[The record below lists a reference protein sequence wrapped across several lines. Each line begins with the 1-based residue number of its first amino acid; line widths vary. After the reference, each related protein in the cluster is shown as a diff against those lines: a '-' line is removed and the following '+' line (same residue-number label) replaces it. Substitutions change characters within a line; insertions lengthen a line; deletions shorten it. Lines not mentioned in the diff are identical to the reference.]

1 MKLFDDP
8 PYEGQPPI
16 AIASGAFL
24 LHGFALAAQDAL
36 LNALSVVT
44 AAAPFRY
51 MVTPGGFEMSIAMTN
66 TGEFGWISDRR
77 GYRYGPIDPATSKPW
92 PPMPPP
98 FLEVAIN
105 AAEAVGFGPFVPDA
119 CLINRYEPGARLS
132 LHQDRNERS
141 FTHPIVSVSLG
152 IPATFLLGGP
162 KRRDKTVKIPVVHGD
177 VLVWGGPARLLYHGI
192 LPLKSGEHA
201 IVGRQRINLTFGKA
215 R

>member
-36 LNALSVVT
+36 LNAFSVVA

-77 GYRYGPIDPATSKPW
+77 GDGPSDEHRYRDSPLW
-92 PPMPPP
+92 F
-98 FLEVAIN
+98 FL
-105 AAEAVGFGPFVPDA
+105 
-119 CLINRYEPGARLS
+119 
-132 LHQDRNERS
+132 
-141 FTHPIVSVSLG
+141 
-152 IPATFLLGGP
+152 
-162 KRRDKTVKIPVVHGD
+162 
-177 VLVWGGPARLLYHGI
+177 PAR
-192 LPLKSGEHA
+192 
-201 IVGRQRINLTFGKA
+201 Q
-215 R
+215 